1 MRVAFFSPLPPA
13 KSGIAD
19 YSAAVLEHLDKSV
32 EVETFTS
39 KPPSFDAS
47 RFDICVYQLG
57 NNPYHDFVYEMALEH
72 PGVVVMHEANL
83 HHLVADITINRDD
96 WDGYVR
102 DVGKNHGS
110 AAEEYAQRFV
120 RTRQRAP
127 DYSLSMMR
135 SVLERSRGAIVH
147 SDAVG
152 AELRAQGFEGPI
164 GRILHGA
171 WTAPS
176 DRMSYRARLGL
187 P

>member
-19 YSAAVLEHLDKSV
+19 YSAALLEHLNGPI
-32 EVETFTS
+32 EVDTFAA
-39 KPPSFDAS
+39 KPATFAAA
-47 RFDICVYQLG
+47 RYDICVYQLG
-57 NNPYHDFVYEMALEH
+57 NNPYHDFVYEAALKH

-83 HHLVADITINRDD
+83 HHLVADLTINRND

-102 DVGKNHGS
+102 EVGRNHGPE
-110 AAEEYAQRFV
+110 AEEYAERYV

-135 SVLERSRGAIVH
+135 SVLSGSRGAIVH

-152 AELRAQGFEGPI
+152 AELRAQGFHC
-164 GRILHGA
+164 LLY
-171 WTAPS
+171 TSPS
-176 DRMSYRARLGL
+176 PRDS
-187 P
+187 